1 MKRAYI
7 DIPEGQIHYR
17 TEGSGEPLLML
28 HQTALSSDE
37 FSEVIPVLGKSY
49 RVVAMDTMG
58 YGNSDMPPREYKV
71 EDYAQSIIHFLD
83 ALDIKK
89 TNLVG
94 HHTGAA
100 FAVEIAATHPERV
113 DKLVLSG
120 CPYVAREVRK
130 DWLEHP
136 RYKPMEIKAD
146 GSHLAE
152 WWNYYSSRWFHLRP
166 ELIQRILADYLK
178 AGLGTKAVA
187 AYWAIYRYDIEPKLP
202 LIKNPTL
209 LISGTYDTFHDR
221 LEATKKLIPHCRT
234 HIIEGTHDHPAW
246 EKPDEFA
253 QTIIEFLGDPG
264 A

>member
-1 MKRAYI
+1 MKRAYV

-17 TEGSGEPLLML
+17 IEGTGEPLLML

-49 RVVAMDTMG
+49 RVVAMDVMG

-71 EDYAQSIIHFLD
+71 EDYTQSIIHFLD

-89 TNLVG
+89 TNVIG
-94 HHTGAA
+94 HHNGAA
-100 FAVEIAATHPERV
+100 FAVEMAAAYPERV

-120 CPYVAREVRK
+120 CPYLAQEVRQAR
-130 DWLEHP
+130 LEQP

-152 WWNYYSSRWFHLRP
+152 WWNYYSSRWSHFKP
-166 ELIQRILADYLK
+166 EIIQRILADYLR
-178 AGLGTKAVA
+178 AGLGTKAVS
-187 AYWAIYRYDIEPKLP
+187 AYWPIYQYDIEPRLQ
-202 LIKNPTL
+202 LIKSPTL
-209 LISGTYDTFHDR
+209 LITGTYDIFHDR
-221 LEATKKLIPHCRT
+221 LGAIKNLIPRCRT
-234 HIIEGTHDHPAW
+234 HIIEGAHDHSPW

-253 QTIIEFLGDPG
+253 QTILEYLQDPRV
-264 A
+264 